1 MMRSHDGQKRI
12 LPSRIKSGIALES
25 RPVMF
30 SPDEVEIAR
39 IEMAK
44 ARKAIDEYESIHGY
58 ASSLEHVKLVKNF
71 NKSAESYL
79 VMSNASFVK
88 LQMTAKKKK

>member
-1 MMRSHDGQKRI
+1 
-12 LPSRIKSGIALES
+12 
-25 RPVMF
+25 MF

-44 ARKAIDEYESIHGY
+44 ARKAIDDYEAIHGY
-58 ASSLEHVKLVKNF
+58 ASSLEHNKLVKNF

-88 LQMTAKKKK
+88 LQMTGKKKR